1 MNKKKLQSRERSLF
15 KAVSFRIWATLL
27 TMVIVYF
34 FTGELALMAGIGI
47 ADFVSKIF
55 LFYAHERLW
64 EKIGFGKEKSTI
76 SST

>member
-1 MNKKKLQSRERSLF
+1 M
-15 KAVSFRIWATLL
+15 A
-27 TMVIVYF
+27 IVYF
-34 FTGELALMAGIGI
+34 FTGELALMAGIRI